1 MKSSCRGKMHK
12 PFFNSAPR
20 RSVVCK
26 RWTMLLVIW
35 AVTALFA
42 MVGTTIAAQTEASPK
57 APDNVA
63 VGESEGQA
71 NVTPDFMD
79 FMEDDTLNSICSFA
93 KFLAEDAA

>member
-1 MKSSCRGKMHK
+1 MKSTCRGKISEA
-12 PFFNSAPR
+12 FFTAIPR
-20 RSVVCK
+20 RSVMFK
-26 RWTMLLVIW
+26 RWMMLLAIL
-35 AVTALFA
+35 AATALFA

-71 NVTPDFMD
+71 NVTADFMD
-79 FMEDDTLNSICSFA
+79 FMEEDTLYSICSFA